1 MEIER
6 SAAVTF
12 KGNPVTLLGHEAKI
26 GNKARDF
33 TVLAND
39 LKEVHLADFSGKIIV
54 LNVVVS
60 LDTSICDVQ
69 TRRFNEELSRLG
81 DQVRVVTIS
90 MDLPF
95 AQKRW
100 CGAAGLTNIETC
112 SDHRDA
118 RFGVAF
124 GVLIKELRLLARSVF
139 IVDKAGVVRYAEYVK
154 EVTSP
159 PDYTSAI
166 AAVKA
171 LL

>member
-1 MEIER
+1 MDIER
-6 SAAVTF
+6 SATVTH

-39 LKEVHLADFSGKIIV
+39 LKEINSNHFYGKLLV
-54 LNVVVS
+54 VNVVVS
-60 LDTSICDVQ
+60 LDTSVCDIQ
-69 TRRFNEELSRLG
+69 TRRFNEELSALS
-81 DQVRVVTIS
+81 DQVKVITIS

-100 CGAAGLTNIETC
+100 CGATGLPNVETY

-139 IVDKAGVVRYAEYVK
+139 IIDKSGVIRYAEYVK
-154 EVTSP
+154 EVTDH
-159 PDYTSAI
+159 PDYKAAI
-166 AAVKA
+166 AAVKT